1 MNNCKKEDVKMK
13 EIEILVEVYDEP
25 SKIIEKLDEFEFKG
39 IKETTDVYYYD
50 PKRDNLKPNKNM
62 QIDECLR
69 IRTKNNEHY
78 ITYKVDKFDEDGK
91 WLYSDEYETKFED
104 IFMLNNIINK
114 LGLKELLIIQNSKRT
129 YINDKY
135 EIVLETVKDLGY
147 FLEVEYCTN
156 EDVDVKEVKKE
167 IQQFIDS
174 LELNV
179 SEELNMGKPEMMI
192 RKNNILV

>member
-1 MNNCKKEDVKMK
+1 MK

-25 SKIIEKLDEFEFKG
+25 QEIIEKLNKFEFKG
-39 IKETTDVYYYD
+39 IKETTDVYFYD
-50 PKRDNLKPNKNM
+50 PKRDNLKPNDDM

-78 ITYKVDKFDEDGK
+78 ITYKVDKFDENGK
-91 WLYSDEYETKFED
+91 WLYSDEYETKFAD
-104 IFMLNNIINK
+104 LDMLNIIINK
-114 LGLKELLIIQNSKRT
+114 LGLKELLTINNSKRT
-129 YINDKY
+129 YVTDKY

-156 EDVDVKEVKKE
+156 EDVDVKEIKKE
-167 IQQFIDS
+167 IQHFIDS

-179 SEELNMGKPEMMI
+179 SDELNMGKPEMMLR
-192 RKNNILV
+192 RKKFILEDN

>member
-1 MNNCKKEDVKMK
+1 MK

-25 SKIIEKLDEFEFKG
+25 SKIIEKLDNFEFKG
-39 IKETTDVYYYD
+39 VKETIDVYYYD
-50 PKRDNLKPNKNM
+50 PKSDNLKPNKDM

-91 WLYSDEYETKFED
+91 WLYSDEYETKFD
-104 IFMLNNIINK
+104 DLFMLNNIINK
-114 LGLKELLIIQNSKRT
+114 LGFKELLTIHNSKRT
-129 YINDKY
+129 YDNGIY

-156 EDVDVKEVKKE
+156 EDVDVKEVKKD
-167 IQQFIDS
+167 IQNFIDS

-192 RKNNILV
+192 RKNNIIIKDC

>member
-1 MNNCKKEDVKMK
+1 MNNCKKGDVRMK

-25 SKIIEKLDEFEFKG
+25 SKIIEKLDNFEFKG
-39 IKETTDVYYYD
+39 VKETIDVYYYD